1 MALPFLPSSSTV
13 VRTQRMSDALPTHTQ
28 HNSIP
33 AAKVHFLL
41 FTPGGGRRRGRRT
54 NQTCGRER
62 SRRGGGRS
70 REGSPGSVAL
80 VAVVSLGR
88 ATQEVGED
96 PFPIWLEE
104 GEEEDISP
112 SLGFS
117 ISSSSSHDPH
127 RRSNRGLC
135 TFATGSDLSLCSL
148 FPAML

>member
-13 VRTQRMSDALPTHTQ
+13 VRTQRMSDAPTHKTQ
-28 HNSIP
+28 LDSRRQGPFSFIH
-33 AAKVHFLL
+33 A
-41 FTPGGGRRRGRRT
+41 GGRKEEGKK
-54 NQTCGRER
+54 NQPDLWPREIEKG
-62 SRRGGGRS
+62 GGGRS

-88 ATQEVGED
+88 DTQEVGED

-117 ISSSSSHDPH
+117 ISSSSSSHDPH
-127 RRSNRGLC
+127 RQNNRGLC